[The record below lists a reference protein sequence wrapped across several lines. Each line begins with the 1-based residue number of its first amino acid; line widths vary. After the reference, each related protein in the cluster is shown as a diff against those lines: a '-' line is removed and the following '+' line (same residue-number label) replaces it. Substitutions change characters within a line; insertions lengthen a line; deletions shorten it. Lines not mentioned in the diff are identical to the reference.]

1 MICANC
7 GANNPQE
14 SAFCGGCGS
23 RLGPAPGPVDAS
35 LPSNQGPAIASSAA
49 PGSGSDDS
57 PTLRAAPEPAGG
69 GIQQPTPGGGAQFGA
84 PASQMAGGS
93 LPAPGWS
100 SGAAY
105 PAPTPATPPQ
115 GWSSGAAYPAPPAP
129 GWSSGSYP
137 AQAPAPPPQGWPSG
151 AAYPVPPAQGLPGG
165 AYPPTVGSGTEFPAG
180 VYPTPG
186 AAFGSGAYP
195 PVAPAPGVQASG
207 VYPGQQSQPGWPGYP
222 GQVPPPVAKGP
233 SGLIKP
239 LPLWAFIT
247 SILVVALLLA
257 VLVFFTGADWSAG
270 AQTAGIVALVIGALI
285 LIAFGVRAALGM
297 LAQTNVHRRSQIISS
312 ILLALLLFAVGAIG
326 LTQGLGIHA
335 VQAHFLE
342 GQQKWQL
349 AINEYQASGQSAPTS
364 DDIARTY
371 VEWGEQLAN
380 QQPPS
385 DRQYNDA
392 LGKFNTVITTYTQAS
407 TQVARA
413 EKDVISTSQAAAAFD
428 SQSKNYA
435 GATQYYDSL
444 LGQSYCTA
452 SCQSQTGALDAT
464 AYYNLAEQDLAAQK
478 YADAAAAFNTLT
490 TKFGSSPEAQKAH
503 ADYAKALWGEG
514 QAQLTTTCS
523 SALTIYQQLATN
535 FSDTPEGQQ
544 AATALKGPV
553 QVKGHFTTTVPPA
566 SREPVVILGNGPLL
580 TPNTTANQFA
590 ALFASSPHTSINSD
604 GTFSFS
610 SVLPGSYQLIWGTL
624 SNPDQFIRVAFQ
636 PSDTTIGQLCPY
648 NFGDIDQAIPAS

>member
-7 GANNPQE
+7 GANNPEE

-23 RLGPAPGPVDAS
+23 RLVPASGPAGTS
-35 LPSNQGPAIASSAA
+35 LPSNQDPAIASSAA
-49 PGSGSDDS
+49 IANGDDS
-57 PTLRAAPEPAGG
+57 PTLRSTPESAAGG
-69 GIQQPTPGGGAQFGA
+69 VQPPEAGGVAQFGA
-84 PASQMAGGS
+84 PAPQMAGGS
-93 LPAPGWS
+93 PPAQGWPSGAYPAQGPAPSAPGWS
-100 SGAAY
+100 SGPTY
-105 PAPTPATPPQ
+105 PAP
-115 GWSSGAAYPAPPAP
+115 SAP
-129 GWSSGSYP
+129 GWSS
-137 AQAPAPPPQGWPSG
+137 
-151 AAYPVPPAQGLPGG
+151 G

-186 AAFGSGAYP
+186 AVFNSGAYP
-195 PVAPAPGVQASG
+195 PATPAPGMQASG
-207 VYPGQQSQPGWPGYP
+207 VYPGQPAQPSWPGYP
-222 GQVPPPVAKGP
+222 GQVPPLVAKGP

-257 VLVFFTGADWSAG
+257 VLIFFTGADWAAG

-297 LAQTNVHRRSQIISS
+297 LASTNVHRRSQIISS
-312 ILLALLLFAVGAIG
+312 ILLALILFAVGAIG
-326 LTQGLGIHA
+326 LTQELGIHA

-349 AINEYQASGQSAPTS
+349 AINEYQDSGQSAPTS

-380 QQPPS
+380 QQPAS
-385 DRQYNDA
+385 DRQYNEA

-428 SQSKNYA
+428 SQNKNYA

-444 LGQSYCTA
+444 LGQPYCTA

-464 AYYNLAEQDLAAQK
+464 AYYNLAEQNLAAQK
-478 YADAAAAFNTLT
+478 YADAVNAFNTLT

-514 QAQLTTTCS
+514 QSQLTTACS
-523 SALTIYQQLATN
+523 SAIPTYQQLATN
-535 FSDTPEGQQ
+535 FSDTTEGQQ
-544 AATALKGPV
+544 AATALKQP
-553 QVKGHFTTTVPPA
+553 QPVKGQFTSTIPSGTNTPEAGLVQGISA
-566 SREPVVILGNGPLL
+566 NMSSDAFYAILAKSPVVTVQSDGRFQFQPVAQGTYYLVWGVVNSADNRVVFLVGQRYPATVGPLC
-580 TPNTTANQFA
+580 PFDYGQISENF
-590 ALFASSPHTSINSD
+590 
-604 GTFSFS
+604 
-610 SVLPGSYQLIWGTL
+610 
-624 SNPDQFIRVAFQ
+624 
-636 PSDTTIGQLCPY
+636 PS
-648 NFGDIDQAIPAS
+648 A

>member
-23 RLGPAPGPVDAS
+23 RLMSASGPMDAAF
-35 LPSNQGPAIASSAA
+35 PSSQRPAIASPAA
-49 PGSGSDDS
+49 ATSGGDDS
-57 PTLRAAPEPAGG
+57 PTLRGSPDPAGG
-69 GIQQPTPGGGAQFGA
+69 AVQQPAPSEVAPFGA
-84 PASQMAGGS
+84 SAPQATGA
-93 LPAPGWS
+93 PPPVPGWS
-100 SGAAY
+100 SGSY
-105 PAPTPATPPQ
+105 PAQAPTPPQ
-115 GWSSGAAYPAPPAP
+115 GWSSGAAYPAPSTP
-129 GWSSGSYP
+129 GWSS
-137 AQAPAPPPQGWPSG
+137 
-151 AAYPVPPAQGLPGG
+151 G
-165 AYPPTVGSGTEFPAG
+165 AYPPTVGAGTEFPAG

-186 AAFGSGAYP
+186 AAFNSGVYP
-195 PVAPAPGVQASG
+195 PVTPAPGMQASG
-207 VYPGQQSQPGWPGYP
+207 VSYPGQQSQPGWPGYP
-222 GQVPPPVAKGP
+222 GQVPPPTAQGP

-297 LAQTNVHRRSQIISS
+297 LAPTNVHRRSQIISS
-312 ILLALLLFAVGAIG
+312 ILLALILFAVGAIG

-392 LGKFNTVITTYTQAS
+392 LGKFNTVIATYTQAS
-407 TQVARA
+407 AQVARA

-428 SQSKNYA
+428 SQNKNYA

-444 LGQSYCTA
+444 LGQPYCTA

-464 AYYNLAEQDLAAQK
+464 AYYNLAEQNLAAQK
-478 YADAAAAFNTLT
+478 YADAVTAFNTLT

-514 QAQLTTTCS
+514 QAQLTTACS
-523 SALTIYQQLATN
+523 SAVATYQQLATN
-535 FSDTPEGQQ
+535 FSDTSEGQQ
-544 AATALKGPV
+544 AATALKQP
-553 QVKGHFTTTVPPA
+553 QPVKGQFTSTIPSGTNTPEVGLVQGISA
-566 SREPVVILGNGPLL
+566 NMSSSAFYAILAKSPVVTVQSDGKFQFQPVAQGTYYLVWGVVNSADNRVVFLVGQRYPATVGPLC
-580 TPNTTANQFA
+580 PFDYGQISENFPTA
-590 ALFASSPHTSINSD
+590 
-604 GTFSFS
+604 
-610 SVLPGSYQLIWGTL
+610 
-624 SNPDQFIRVAFQ
+624 
-636 PSDTTIGQLCPY
+636 
-648 NFGDIDQAIPAS
+648 